1 MAFQNTNNRPKDPT
15 IYHSALVKDGPKL
28 VTVMG
33 APKMVKN
40 NTLCLVELMID
51 GVKHVYWIDTPE
63 IKAGFDKH
71 IGQQVVLMAS
81 GNSKQGTAKM
91 EFQLAGV
98 PATQIPQPQ
107 PQTVSVAVTPV
118 QSQPVQFVNVPVN
131 QVVTKPAQD
140 QDREAK
146 VFLCK
151 AANLMR
157 LCVKK
162 ANDIKVEMG
171 LSQEHRQGIATT
183 LFIQADRKGFID
195 NMPVTPYSPE
205 ELGFG
210 ASKSETLSEA
220 QPQNDEDEAF

>member
-1 MAFQNTNNRPKDPT
+1 MAYQNTNNRPKDPT

-40 NTLCLVELMID
+40 NTLCLVELLVD
-51 GVKHVYWIDTPE
+51 GVKHIYWVDTPE
-63 IKAGFDKH
+63 IKSGFESH
-71 IGQQVVLMAS
+71 VGQQVVLMAS
-81 GNSKQGTAKM
+81 GNSKQGTARM

-98 PATQIPQPQ
+98 PATQIPQPT
-107 PQTVSVAVTPV
+107 QTVAVAPV
-118 QSQPVQFVNVPVN
+118 VSQPKTFNV
-131 QVVTKPAQD
+131 VVPAQ
-140 QDREAK
+140 QPPQQKSDRDAK
-146 VFLCK
+146 VFLCQ

-162 ANDIKVEMG
+162 ANDIKIELG
-171 LSQEHRQGIATT
+171 LPDEHRQGIATT

-195 NMPVTPYSPE
+195 TMPMNPYTPE

-210 ASKSETLSEA
+210 ASKAQNLAEA
-220 QPQNDEDEAF
+220 QPVNDEEEVF

>member
-1 MAFQNTNNRPKDPT
+1 MAYQNTNNRPKDPT

-28 VTVMG
+28 VTVAS

-40 NTLCLVELMID
+40 NTLCLVELVVD
-51 GVKHVYWIDTPE
+51 GVKHIYWVDTPE
-63 IKAGFDKH
+63 IKAGFEKH
-71 IGQQVVLMAS
+71 VGQQVVLMAS
-81 GNSKQGTAKM
+81 GNSKQGTARM

-107 PQTVSVAVTPV
+107 PAAVAAAPV
-118 QSQPVQFVNVPVN
+118 QSQPVQLASVAAVP
-131 QVVTKPAQD
+131 QKPSQD
-140 QDREAK
+140 QDRETK

-195 NMPVTPYSPE
+195 SMPVTPYSPE

-210 ASKSETLSEA
+210 ASKAESLSEA
-220 QPQNDEDEAF
+220 EPEYDEKEIF